1 MSSPVIRKPS
11 LASVPRRRRTTL
23 TAPLPPLVLAL
34 VRALVVLVV
43 LWSEH
48 LSFRFAASYTCG
60 FDDTPSTKGRV
71 WDGTLALGTGSSGA
85 PSTSTSGGW
94 TVDSRWRDALAR
106 GDRRGAPFHV
116 LVVADPQLLDMKS
129 YSGRNW
135 ALRWLGVRISDAYAR
150 KAWTVVTRL
159 SRGKGGTGVDAVVW
173 LGDLLDSG
181 VDTVDQRECVRF
193 PATGSLSPLVL
204 ADAPPS
210 LPLSWSPCRY
220 ASLVHRFHLLFP
232 LPRASTSSF
241 STLSSRAASSSS
253 LVPPIP
259 SIIVPG
265 NHDLGLHRSSTSLAA
280 YGRERFREAFGPT
293 WGLREWNGWEVAW
306 IDSMALLEDEFWDT
320 DGGGQ
325 YGDMKRWLEE
335 LGRGAFLLLYL
346 AGPPLLGRP
355 RFRVV
360 GRLTDSHSPTG
371 PVTAPRILLTHIPLY
386 RPEGTSCGRSRE
398 HSRPIHQGAGRNYQN
413 EVDSRASQYLL
424 RTVRPSLIYSGDDH
438 DYCVVRHEG
447 VSSPLDGVTP
457 VTETTVKAFS
467 MAMGVRRPG
476 YHLLSLYGPLPPA
489 GTASAS
495 AALAQA
501 DADELELED
510 DPPVSFTYTQSN
522 CLLPDA
528 IATYLHV
535 YLPLALS
542 VLAFFL
548 VPKLALVVRSAL
560 SRRRHARRS
569 AVARANGSTP
579 RSGGGANGAG
589 GGAGH
594 RHKRS
599 LSATLLGVGAGRG
612 RRAGAGAAA
621 EEDADAED
629 VEAQFPGLLGGT
641 AHLDA
646 VGFGLLG
653 GGAAGGPSDD
663 EDELE
668 LLEEEEKR
676 EAAARGGAGAGLPLA
691 HERGAARRSPGGHV
705 RRVSRVWLWEGGAD
719 GRGSSPQGSISLS
732 SSSSHRLGTGS
743 PNSLSAR
750 LARVPARLV
759 ERLASNTPLRAA
771 LRPAYRALRS
781 AWRKGAAPFVR
792 MSGGQGWA
800 GRGGQALAEAVS
812 ETGEVAWPAVV
823 CWLGVAVWY
832 AL

>member
-1 MSSPVIRKPS
+1 MNRVVSSPVIRKPS

-23 TAPLPPLVLAL
+23 TAPLPRLVLNL

-48 LSFRFAASYTCG
+48 LSFRFTASYSCS

-71 WDGTLALGTGSSGA
+71 WDGTLALGAGGA
-85 PSTSTSGGW
+85 SSTSSGGW
-94 TVDSRWRDALAR
+94 TADSRWRDALAH

-116 LVVADPQLLDMKS
+116 LVVADPQLLDMQS
-129 YSGRNW
+129 YPGRNW

-159 SRGKGGTGVDAVVW
+159 SRGKSGGGVDAVVW

-181 VDTVDQRECVRF
+181 VDTVDQR
-193 PATGSLSPLVL
+193 
-204 ADAPPS
+204 D
-210 LPLSWSPCRY
+210 Y

-280 YGRERFREAFGPT
+280 YGRERFRDAFGPT

-306 IDSMALLEDEFWDT
+306 IDSMALLEDEFWET

-325 YGDMKRWLEE
+325 YADMKRWLEE
-335 LGRGAFLLLYL
+335 LGR
-346 AGPPLLGRP
+346 
-355 RFRVV
+355 
-360 GRLTDSHSPTG
+360 G

-398 HSRPIHQGAGRNYQN
+398 HARPIHQGAGRNYQN

-424 RTVRPSLIYSGDDH
+424 RTVRPSLVYSGDDH

-457 VTETTVKAFS
+457 VIETTVKAFS

-489 GTASAS
+489 GTVP
-495 AALAQA
+495 LAQ
-501 DADELELED
+501 DGGGEDEEEE
-510 DPPVSFTYTQSN
+510 PPVSFTYTQNN

-542 VLAFFL
+542 VLLFFL
-548 VPKLALVVRSAL
+548 VPKLALVTRSAL

-579 RSGGGANGAG
+579 RIGGGG
-589 GGAGH
+589 GGGGGTGGGGH

-646 VGFGLLG
+646 VGFGLG
-653 GGAAGGPSDD
+653 GGATED
-663 EDELE
+663 EDELDA
-668 LLEEEEKR
+668 LEEEEHD
-676 EAAARGGAGAGLPLA
+676 AAGRGGAGAGLPLA

-719 GRGSSPQGSISLS
+719 GRGSPQGSISLS
-732 SSSSHRLGTGS
+732 SASSRLGSS
-743 PNSLSAR
+743 PNSLGAR

-759 ERLASNTPLRAA
+759 ERLANNTPLRAA
-771 LRPAYRALRS
+771 LRPVYRALRS

-792 MSGGQGWA
+792 LSGGQGWA

-812 ETGEVAWPAVV
+812 ETGEVAWPAVL

>member
-1 MSSPVIRKPS
+1 MNRVVSSPVIRKPS
-11 LASVPRRRRTTL
+11 LASIPRRRRTTL
-23 TAPLPPLVLAL
+23 TPPLPRLVLHL

-48 LSFRFAASYTCG
+48 LSFRFAASYGCI

-71 WDGTLALGTGSSGA
+71 WDGTLAPGTGA
-85 PSTSTSGGW
+85 TSGGW
-94 TVDSRWRDALAR
+94 TADSRWRDALAH

-116 LVVADPQLLDMKS
+116 LVVADPQLLDMQS
-129 YSGRNW
+129 YPGRNW

-159 SRGKGGTGVDAVVW
+159 SRGKSGGGVDAVVW

-181 VDTVDQRECVRF
+181 VDTVDQRE
-193 PATGSLSPLVL
+193 
-204 ADAPPS
+204 
-210 LPLSWSPCRY
+210 Y

-280 YGRERFREAFGPT
+280 YGRERFRDAFGPT

-306 IDSMALLEDEFWDT
+306 IDSMALLEDEFWET

-335 LGRGAFLLLYL
+335 LGR
-346 AGPPLLGRP
+346 
-355 RFRVV
+355 
-360 GRLTDSHSPTG
+360 G

-413 EVDSRASQYLL
+413 EVDARASQYLL

-438 DYCVVRHEG
+438 DYCFVRHEG

-489 GTASAS
+489 GTASTS
-495 AALAQA
+495 LAENA
-501 DADELELED
+501 DADADDED
-510 DPPVSFTYTQSN
+510 APVSFTYTQSN

-548 VPKLALVVRSAL
+548 VPKLAHVTRSAL

-579 RSGGGANGAG
+579 RVGGGANGAG
-589 GGAGH
+589 GGGGH

-646 VGFGLLG
+646 VGFGLG
-653 GGAAGGPSDD
+653 GGATED
-663 EDELE
+663 EDELD
-668 LLEEEEKR
+668 LLEEEEHD
-676 EAAARGGAGAGLPLA
+676 AAGRGGTGGAGLPLA

-719 GRGSSPQGSISLS
+719 GRGSPQGSISLS
-732 SSSSHRLGTGS
+732 SSSSSHRPGGS
-743 PNSLSAR
+743 PNSLVAR
-750 LARVPARLV
+750 LARVPARLL
-759 ERLASNTPLRAA
+759 ERLANNTPLRAA
-771 LRPAYRALRS
+771 LRPVYRALRS

-823 CWLGVAVWY
+823 CWLGVALWY
-832 AL
+832 AM